1 MEIIAIFVSS
11 QLTVSALQCGQLV
24 NGFLY
29 SGWCDS
35 PKQGGEVIIVE
46 LQRLLWNLSQRL
58 EVLRDKKLFD
68 FLRGCLLLPSLGV
81 DVERERGEVTN
92 QEGDLDQ
99 GVSGAVAV
107 D

>member
-1 MEIIAIFVSS
+1 MIK
-11 QLTVSALQCGQLV
+11 LTIRALQRGQFV
-24 NGFLY
+24 DGFLY

-58 EVLRDKKLFD
+58 EVLRDKKLLD